1 MTAGKATAWTVDRA
15 EHEVVGWSLQRL
27 PFDPG
32 GEMREYRD
40 TLREA
45 LRALKPREGCGLV
58 VEYSSVDPTK
68 ADLENVTLYNLGGWS
83 HLAQRG
89 LMCRR
94 LATDSPPPHAVSRRT
109 TAVHL
114 WWQGSPPGSW
124 LICLS
129 DPRFVRRTGGPH
141 AGQECGC

>member
-94 LATDSPPPHAVSRRT
+94 LATDSPTSCSIASHHCRPSVVARIS
-109 TAVHL
+109 
-114 WWQGSPPGSW
+114 PGSW